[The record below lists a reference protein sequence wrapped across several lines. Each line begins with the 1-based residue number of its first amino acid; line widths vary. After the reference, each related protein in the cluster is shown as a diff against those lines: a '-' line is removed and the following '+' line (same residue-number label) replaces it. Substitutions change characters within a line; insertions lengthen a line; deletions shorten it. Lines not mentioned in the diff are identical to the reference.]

1 MRAIVT
7 GGRKRSSLS
16 AESSLL
22 IMFFFDTSRATR
34 KVETEIPES
43 EWVARAV
50 KGDED
55 AFVHLAASY
64 RPRLWATASRFARSR
79 PELEDL
85 VQDLLLKLW
94 RGLPGYRSA
103 APFEHWVMTVAVRGC
118 YDFLRSNRRRRES
131 ETLVDPTDRR
141 EDRDPG
147 DERARSRREAWETV
161 SLLLDRLEPKDRLV
175 ITLLDLEERGVR
187 ETAALIGWSES
198 NVKVRAH
205 RARKKMREF
214 LSELGLEP

>member
-1 MRAIVT
+1 
-7 GGRKRSSLS
+7 
-16 AESSLL
+16 
-22 IMFFFDTSRATR
+22 MFFFDTSRATR

-43 EWVARAV
+43 EWVARAG

-55 AFVHLAASY
+55 AFVHLAANY
-64 RPRLWATASRFARSR
+64 RQRIWATASRFARSR

-85 VQDLLLKLW
+85 VQDLLVKLW
-94 RGLPGYRSA
+94 RGLPSYRSD

-131 ETLVDPTDRR
+131 ECLVDPTERR
-141 EDRDPG
+141 EDPDPS
-147 DERARSRREAWETV
+147 DERTRSRREAWETV
-161 SLLLDRLEPKDRLV
+161 SLLLGRLDPKDRVL

-187 ETAALIGWSES
+187 ETAELTGWSEA

>member
-1 MRAIVT
+1 
-7 GGRKRSSLS
+7 
-16 AESSLL
+16 
-22 IMFFFDTSRATR
+22 MFFFATTRATPT
-34 KVETEIPES
+34 VETEIPES
-43 EWVARAV
+43 EWVARAAR
-50 KGDED
+50 GDEE

-64 RPRLWATASRFARSR
+64 RPRIWATASRFARSR

-85 VQDLLLKLW
+85 VQDLLVKLW
-94 RGLPGYRSA
+94 RGLPGYRSD

-131 ETLVDPTDRR
+131 ETLVDPAERR

-161 SLLLDRLEPKDRLV
+161 RLLLDRLEAKDRLV

-187 ETAALIGWSES
+187 ETAALTGWSEA

-205 RARKKMREF
+205 RARKKMREC
-214 LSELGLEP
+214 LQELGIEP

>member
-1 MRAIVT
+1 
-7 GGRKRSSLS
+7 
-16 AESSLL
+16 
-22 IMFFFDTSRATR
+22 MFFFDTSRATR

-50 KGDED
+50 SGDED

-64 RPRLWATASRFARSR
+64 RPRLWSTASRFARSR

-94 RGLPGYRSA
+94 RGLPGYRSD
-103 APFEHWVMTVAVRGC
+103 APFDHWVMTVAVRGC

-131 ETLVDPTDRR
+131 ESLVDPTDRCNDPDPSG
-141 EDRDPG
+141 DRV
-147 DERARSRREAWETV
+147 RSRREAWETV
-161 SLLLDRLEPKDRLV
+161 SLLLERLEARDRLV

-187 ETAALIGWSES
+187 ETAALTGWSES

-214 LSELGLEP
+214 LTELGLES

>member
-1 MRAIVT
+1 
-7 GGRKRSSLS
+7 
-16 AESSLL
+16 
-22 IMFFFDTSRATR
+22 MFFFATTRATPT
-34 KVETEIPES
+34 VETEIPES
-43 EWVARAV
+43 EWVARAAR
-50 KGDED
+50 GDEE

-64 RPRLWATASRFARSR
+64 RPRIWATASRFARSR

-85 VQDLLLKLW
+85 VQDLLVKLW
-94 RGLPGYRSA
+94 RGLPGYRSD
-103 APFEHWVMTVAVRGC
+103 APFEHWVMTVTVRGC

-131 ETLVDPTDRR
+131 ETLVDPIERR
-141 EDRDPG
+141 EDHDPR

-161 SLLLDRLEPKDRLV
+161 RLLLDRLEAKDRLV

-187 ETAALIGWSES
+187 ETAALTGWSEA

-205 RARKKMREF
+205 RARKKMRDF